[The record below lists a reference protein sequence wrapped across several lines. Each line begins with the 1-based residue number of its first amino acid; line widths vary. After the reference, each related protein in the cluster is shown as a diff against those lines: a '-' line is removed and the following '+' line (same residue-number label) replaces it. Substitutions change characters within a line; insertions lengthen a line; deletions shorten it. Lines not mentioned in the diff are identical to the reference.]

1 MSSIA
6 LSGLGL
12 GAVLAL
18 AALRMPI
25 ALALGLVGAVGTG
38 LLKGW
43 DTFVYIVGT
52 APFQSL
58 DNYALSVI
66 PLFILMGAFAVT
78 SGLADT
84 LVRAANSFIGHRRGG
99 LAMAS
104 VAACAG
110 FGAITHSDMATLTTM
125 TRVTVPEMLRLGYS
139 RKLAAGA
146 LAGGATLAVLVPPS
160 VPLIIY
166 SYMTQTS
173 LNRLY
178 TAAIIPALTLLG
190 LQLAAIALWVRLA
203 PAIAPINERATWE
216 DRLAFAYRVSG
227 LALVV
232 VAIMAGIYFGIF
244 SPTEGGAVGAAGTLV
259 LGVLSR
265 QLDWA
270 GVVRSIRE
278 AVHFSAI
285 IFLLMIG
292 IQLFHFFLDSAGL
305 PKFVAAYIGGLHMS
319 PAIIMAAIVVVLML
333 LGTVIESIAILFIA
347 TPFLYPIIIQLGFDA
362 VWFGI
367 LMMMII
373 ELGLIIPPLGL
384 NVFLL
389 SSTVKEITLAEAFSG
404 CVPFVLVNI
413 IMIFAVFAFP
423 AIALWLPQTMH

>member
-1 MSSIA
+1 MSPIA
-6 LSGLGL
+6 LSALGL

-18 AALRMPI
+18 SALRMPI
-25 ALALGLVGAVGTG
+25 ALALGLVGAIGTG

-43 DTFVYIVGT
+43 GTFAYVVGT

-66 PLFILMGAFAVT
+66 PLFILMGAFAVN

-84 LVRAANSFIGHRRGG
+84 LVQATNSFIGHRRGG

-173 LNRLY
+173 LNKLY
-178 TAAIIPALTLLG
+178 TAAIIPALSLLG
-190 LQLAAIALWVRLA
+190 LHLLAIAIWVRFS
-203 PAIAPINERATWE
+203 PSIAPISKRASWG
-216 DRLAFAYRVSG
+216 DRLMFAYRISG
-227 LALVV
+227 LGVV
-232 VAIMAGIYFGIF
+232 ILAIMAGIYFGIF
-244 SPTEGGAVGAAGTLV
+244 SPTEGGAVGAAGTLA

-270 GVVRSIRE
+270 GIVRSIRE

-292 IQLFHFFLDSAGL
+292 IQFFHFFLDSAGL
-305 PKFVAAYIGGLHMS
+305 PKFIAAYIRGLDMS
-319 PAIIMAAIVVVLML
+319 PHLVMAAIILVLML

-347 TPFLYPIIIQLGFDA
+347 TPFLYPIIIELGFDPI
-362 VWFGI
+362 WFGI

-389 SSTVKEITLAEAFSG
+389 SSMVKEITLEEAFRG
-404 CVPFVLVNI
+404 CVPFVLANI
-413 IMIFAVFAFP
+413 VMIFAVFAFP
-423 AIALWLPQTMH
+423 AIALWLPQSMR